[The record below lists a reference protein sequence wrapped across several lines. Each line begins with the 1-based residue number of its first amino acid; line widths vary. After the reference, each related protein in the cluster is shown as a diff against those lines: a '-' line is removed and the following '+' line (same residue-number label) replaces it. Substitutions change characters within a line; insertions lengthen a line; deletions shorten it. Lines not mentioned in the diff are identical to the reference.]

1 MAKLKA
7 GVLISGRGSNMA
19 ALIKACHASDFPAE
33 IALVLSNRP
42 DAAGVAIA
50 RHEGIRTQVVPHTGW
65 PSRENFDRAMSAALR
80 DAGVEL
86 ICLAGFM
93 RLFTPWFV
101 SEWQDRILNIHPS
114 LLPSFKGLH
123 PHRQALEAGVRLS
136 GCTVHYVV
144 DDTDAG
150 PIIAQG
156 AVPVHVGDD
165 VDTLSAR
172 VLTVEHEVYPLVL
185 RWFGEGRV
193 RLVRRAGTP
202 DAVEVAGVP
211 PGSTVLWRG

>member
-1 MAKLKA
+1 MAKLRA

-19 ALIKACHASDFPAE
+19 ALIEACRAPDFPAE
-33 IALVLSNRP
+33 IGLVLSNRA
-42 DAAGVAIA
+42 DAAGVSIA
-50 RHEGIRTQVVPHTGW
+50 QDAGVPTQVIPHSGW
-65 PSRENFDRAMSAALR
+65 PSREHFDRAMSAALR
-80 DAGVEL
+80 DARVGLV
-86 ICLAGFM
+86 CLAGFM

-101 SEWQDRILNIHPS
+101 AEWQDRIVNIHPS

-156 AVPVHVGDD
+156 AVPVQAGDD
-165 VDTLSAR
+165 VESLSAR
-172 VLTVEHEVYPLVL
+172 VLAVEHQVYPLVL

-193 RLVRRAGTP
+193 RLVRQPGVP
-202 DAVEVAGVP
+202 DAVEVAGLP
-211 PGSTVLWRG
+211 PGGTVLWRG

>member
-19 ALIKACHASDFPAE
+19 ALIAACRSPDFPAE
-33 IALVLSNRP
+33 IGLVLSNRA

-50 RHEGIRTQVVPHTGW
+50 EKAGVPTKVIPHAGW
-65 PSRENFDRAMSAALR
+65 PSREHFDRAMSQALR
-80 DAGVEL
+80 DAGVGL

-101 SEWQDRILNIHPS
+101 AEWQDRILNIHPS

-136 GCTVHYVV
+136 GCTVHFVV

-156 AVPVHVGDD
+156 AVPVHAGDD
-165 VDTLSAR
+165 VDSLSAR
-172 VLTVEHEVYPLVL
+172 VLAVEHQVYPLVL

-193 RLVRRAGTP
+193 RLIRRPDAP
-202 DAVEVAGVP
+202 DAVEVAGLP
-211 PGSTVLWRG
+211 PGDTVLWRT